1 MADRYRSG
9 MYVGVTADLARRT
22 HQHRTGTGSA
32 HCAEHG
38 LTRLVWAEP
47 GGDITALITHEK
59 RMKRWRRE
67 WKYALIETGN
77 PNWLDLSDLLT

>member
-1 MADRYRSG
+1 MERANRGGWLYIMADRYRGG
-9 MYVGVTADLARRT
+9 MYVGVTADLARRI

-47 GGDITALITHEK
+47 VATSPPSSPMRSG
-59 RMKRWRRE
+59 
-67 WKYALIETGN
+67 
-77 PNWLDLSDLLT
+77 